1 MTTLQD
7 RIAAALLVALDQSR
21 LVTYRGKDPDASD
34 AADLAAAIVAALGPE
49 QEARDRVVEA
59 ARAWCRAAGRH
70 EGVVR
75 ETNAAL
81 RAAVAALEALSGAP

>member
-7 RIAAALLVALDQSR
+7 RIAAALWGMNL
-21 LVTYRGKDPDASD
+21 YPSD
-34 AADLAAAIVAALGPE
+34 AVRIAAAIVAALGPE

-81 RAAVAALEALSGAP
+81 RAAVAALEALSDE